1 MTNLEL
7 DVLVAKG
14 KDLAMKHYEKGMDD
28 FIECWGRDEWVEFI
42 KEEDFKGWA
51 EMKADM
57 LQQAH
62 FRMEKRADVRGWG
75 DCDAEEAIKPWQDEE
90 PYISY

>member
-1 MTNLEL
+1 
-7 DVLVAKG
+7 
-14 KDLAMKHYEKGMDD
+14 
-28 FIECWGRDEWVEFI
+28 
-42 KEEDFKGWA
+42 
-51 EMKADM
+51 MKADM
-57 LQQAH
+57 LKQAH

>member
-7 DVLVAKG
+7 EVLVAKG

-51 EMKADM
+51 
-57 LQQAH
+57 
-62 FRMEKRADVRGWG
+62 
-75 DCDAEEAIKPWQDEE
+75 
-90 PYISY
+90 